1 MGVRREA
8 FLPGSKAGVHSS
20 QTEAAYGP
28 DSVGKYDPI
37 LHQWIIEP
45 DHQKWQAR
53 EREHANEVTILPC
66 NKNVYEPKN
75 NKRKLIII
83 SVVTPSNVSE
93 LALLGCIC
101 CCSA

>member
-1 MGVRREA
+1 MLSYRLQHMWCREA

-37 LHQWIIEP
+37 LHQWIIQP

-53 EREHANEVTILPC
+53 EREHANQVTQAAAPRCIFTRQYLH
-66 NKNVYEPKN
+66 
-75 NKRKLIII
+75 
-83 SVVTPSNVSE
+83 
-93 LALLGCIC
+93 LAAL
-101 CCSA
+101 